1 MILSIRK
8 KARIENIWIGEFSI
22 LVLERKLILNPE
34 SIPEPNKKKNLLDRM
49 GMNEEMLDHPTSNLE
64 FWFFPKFVILC
75 NTYKIKSWV
84 IPIKILF

>member
-1 MILSIRK
+1 
-8 KARIENIWIGEFSI
+8 
-22 LVLERKLILNPE
+22 
-34 SIPEPNKKKNLLDRM
+34 M

-84 IPIKILF
+84 IPIKILFFKKFNGTKNVSKRLIYL